1 MKPVIALLLL
11 LSGASWIAAAQA
23 QTMYRCGKTYQD
35 RPCAA
40 GQAGKAMGSA
50 VSSSAPA
57 AGAAGDAEC
66 VQKGKDSLKIVW
78 SREGG
83 ATEERLLG
91 EAHSE
96 AQRRFIRD
104 VYRRPG
110 AASTVQAAVEAD
122 CVAAKAQAEQD
133 TAIAIAAALKAQR
146 EGKLASPPAGYGN
159 PAAASGAAA
168 DPALEERRKAEQL
181 AAAAKR
187 RCDGLGSELDRLRAD
202 ERRGGSAQT
211 MERLAERRRELHA
224 QMSKAG
230 C

>member
-1 MKPVIALLLL
+1 MKPAIALLLL

-57 AGAAGDAEC
+57 AGAAGADAEC

-122 CVAAKAQAEQD
+122 CVVAKAQAEQD
-133 TAIAIAAALKAQR
+133 AAIALAAALKAQR
-146 EGKLASPPAGYGN
+146 EGKLASPPAGYGDA
-159 PAAASGAAA
+159 AAASAAP

-224 QMSKAG
+224 QMGKAG